1 MTTFKRSLVEGWLRI
16 LLVGTAT
23 GILGG
28 MGTFSYT
35 RIDLSPFDAAWLPLV
50 FVGLAGAYTH
60 LLAVDMRSGTIAMIV
75 AFVVGGLT
83 NIAAWTSP
91 IFLLSYGGVARDLAL
106 MAQLQQS
113 LISLLMV
120 YLLIYLGGYFA
131 AVTISGAFS

>member
-1 MTTFKRSLVEGWLRI
+1 MATFKRSLVEGWLRI

-60 LLAVDMRSGTIAMIV
+60 LLAADMRSGTIAMIV

-91 IFLLSYGGVARDLAL
+91 IFLLSFGGVGRDLAL

-131 AVTISGAFS
+131 TVTISGAFS